1 MNQMSSKTRG
11 LLCVAALAATL
22 LLSPTSALAQED
34 PQGGAGG
41 SLLLSST
48 TTAFG
53 GAYVSIIISAI
64 ASPLITTGGVITTI
78 VAVLKKQEPVALA
91 LYLDE
96 NKALAAEAVA
106 FGGGAGVDDLA
117 TFFQVSPSNRSAFA
131 AVLVSRRQRLL
142 PLISGEQISPSQ
154 ALEFA
159 TIVTSA
165 MMTHPDLEGDVHAAL
180 ASFLAHQ
187 ARSARQ

>member
-1 MNQMSSKTRG
+1 M
-11 LLCVAALAATL
+11 
-22 LLSPTSALAQED
+22 
-34 PQGGAGG
+34 
-41 SLLLSST
+41 
-48 TTAFG
+48 
-53 GAYVSIIISAI
+53 
-64 ASPLITTGGVITTI
+64 
-78 VAVLKKQEPVALA
+78 
-91 LYLDE
+91 
-96 NKALAAEAVA
+96 A

>member
-34 PQGGAGG
+34 PQGGGAGG

-106 FGGGAGVDDLA
+106 FGGGGKALYGL
-117 TFFQVSPSNRSAFA
+117 
-131 AVLVSRRQRLL
+131 LL
-142 PLISGEQISPSQ
+142 PVQHHFLTRGVVIVQSAWESLGAPGRDWERLGESLGEP
-154 ALEFA
+154 
-159 TIVTSA
+159 
-165 MMTHPDLEGDVHAAL
+165 
-180 ASFLAHQ
+180 
-187 ARSARQ
+187 